1 MKKFIFSK
9 VPCLQAYTLATL
21 LTNELLQRYFQG
33 FYLDFKNTVLSS
45 PPPPSPPQFFLTAAQ
60 SLQKKIS
67 FLWKNKVTRPSY
79 WYWLIKR
86 LTRNGSCVCS
96 HAESMPVIL
105 LVFCCT
111 LYVHQPRLFI
121 PGHWYFHF
129 GLYDIN
135 DMDIIVKES
144 FLSGI
149 LNAHSQTKEVFTTK
163 LSRFSYLCYFFL
175 VMMCL
180 S

>member
-45 PPPPSPPQFFLTAAQ
+45 SPPQFFFNSCSKFA
-60 SLQKKIS
+60 KKIS
-67 FLWKNKVTRPSY
+67 FLWKNKLTRASY
-79 WYWLIKR
+79 WDWLIKR

-163 LSRFSYLCYFFL
+163 LSRFSYLCHFCL
-175 VMMCL
+175 VVMCL